1 MCRNLFGL
9 ISMGRV
15 EVSGDLEV
23 FLAIG
28 QNVVRVA
35 WLLFSW
41 VSAFKILSILESSC
55 PKELALHKN
64 VLI

>member
-23 FLAIG
+23 FPVVV
-28 QNVVRVA
+28 QNAVRTVG
-35 WLLFSW
+35 LLVSW
-41 VSAFKILSILESSC
+41 VSAFKILSIS
-55 PKELALHKN
+55 
-64 VLI
+64 

>member
-1 MCRNLFGL
+1 MCISLFGL

-15 EVSGDLEV
+15 GVFVDLEV
-23 FLAIG
+23 FP
-28 QNVVRVA
+28 VVGRNAVRA
-35 WLLFSW
+35 AGLLVSW
-41 VSAFKILSILESSC
+41 VSAFKILSISESSC

>member
-15 EVSGDLEV
+15 EVFEDLRV
-23 FLAIG
+23 FPTVDHSAI
-28 QNVVRVA
+28 RVA
-35 WLLFSW
+35 GLLVSW
-41 VSAFKILSILESSC
+41 VSAFKILSISELSC
-55 PKELALHKN
+55 SKELALHKN